1 MIMWYQNFM
10 NSATKLVL
18 VLIVGYIIV
27 AAPFVEKERV
37 GVPKRDAFTYQRM
50 R

>member
-1 MIMWYQNFM
+1 MWYQNFM
-10 NSATKLVL
+10 NMVTRYLL
-18 VLIVGYIIV
+18 ILIVVYITV

>member
-1 MIMWYQNFM
+1 MWYQNFM
-10 NSATKLVL
+10 NTATR
-18 VLIVGYIIV
+18 LILTLITMYILV

-37 GVPKRDAFTYQRM
+37 GVPKRDAFTFQRM